1 MSLATDWKVC
11 LDGSAPNAGDREN
24 NTPTTARCANR
35 EDAKHYR
42 NQISDKEDID
52 HRKNLSSSLVNF
64 NG

>member
-24 NTPTTARCANR
+24 NPPATARRANG

-42 NQISDKEDID
+42 NQISEKKDID
-52 HRKNLSSSLVNF
+52 HRKNLSFSLVNF